1 MEKTELQMKWES
13 RIADFKASGQTQIQ
27 WCEANN
33 LKLHQFRYWLY
44 KIEKKKSS
52 SSKTEWIS
60 VTVEDTAQTASETV
74 QIKVDQA
81 IIEVKPGFNPSFLR
95 EVVKALKTC

>member
-1 MEKTELQMKWES
+1 MGKTELQMKWES

-33 LKLHQFRYWLY
+33 LKLHQFKYWLY
-44 KIEKKKSS
+44 KIERKKSS
-52 SSKTEWIS
+52 SAKTEWLS
-60 VTVEDTAQTASETV
+60 VSVENTTQDASESL

-81 IIEVKPGFNPSFLR
+81 IIEVKPAFNPSFLR